1 MLQSMGLQRSGCS
14 RAHCLAGASLLLDA
28 GYLLTVAPAAA
39 PALRSHHSS
48 LMTILI
54 QSTVDIYLSCRCP
67 RQASCYVP
75 LLIKPCTY
83 QSGVVLL
90 PLSSVSSLL
99 SMGGASF
106 RFHLRKLPRLKT
118 NTTIITS
125 IRNLN
130 EKVYVF

>member
-99 SMGGASF
+99 SMVGGQLQISSEEA
-106 RFHLRKLPRLKT
+106 P
-118 NTTIITS
+118 
-125 IRNLN
+125 
-130 EKVYVF
+130 KVENQYNNNYIY